1 MWFWCFWCVG
11 CFCVFCVEEGRGEK
25 GTYGRDIYISNMYI
39 YIPGERVR
47 GGERRVRRKGERK
60 GKGRGEDAEGRAE
73 EGREGTGGIYI

>member
-1 MWFWCFWCVG
+1 
-11 CFCVFCVEEGRGEK
+11 
-25 GTYGRDIYISNMYI
+25 MYI